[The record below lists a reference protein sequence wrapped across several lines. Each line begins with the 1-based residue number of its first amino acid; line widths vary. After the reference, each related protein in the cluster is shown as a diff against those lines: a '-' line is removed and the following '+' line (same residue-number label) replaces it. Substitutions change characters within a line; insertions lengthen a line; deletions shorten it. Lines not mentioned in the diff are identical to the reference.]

1 MKWVT
6 MIVDFVKSFF
16 GWRRDVA
23 QAQEASSNEK
33 AAELAAGIS
42 ANTADA
48 DTRTLESQTNGTTST
63 DELIRRAKE
72 HDARERLLHGVC
84 WLQPLL
90 GQLHSSHPAVPQS
103 NLRQKLQSKK
113 QSLYLSW
120 CVPQSR
126 SIPMR
131 STRAFSLILRRSMGS
146 IHSLRSSWWMHPTS
160 GML

>member
-1 MKWVT
+1 MRWVT

-48 DTRTLESQTNGTTST
+48 DTRMLESQTNGITST

-72 HDARERLLHGVC
+72 HDA
-84 WLQPLL
+84 
-90 GQLHSSHPAVPQS
+90 
-103 NLRQKLQSKK
+103 
-113 QSLYLSW
+113 
-120 CVPQSR
+120 
-126 SIPMR
+126 
-131 STRAFSLILRRSMGS
+131 
-146 IHSLRSSWWMHPTS
+146 
-160 GML
+160 